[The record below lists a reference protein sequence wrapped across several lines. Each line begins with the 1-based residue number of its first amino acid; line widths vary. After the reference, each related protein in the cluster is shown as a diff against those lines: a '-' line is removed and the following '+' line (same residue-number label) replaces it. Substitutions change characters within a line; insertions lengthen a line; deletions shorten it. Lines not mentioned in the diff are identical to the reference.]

1 MYIFISIFKST
12 AVKLVVLLILKQ
24 QQIKDTAFHIMY
36 AMIELNSRQMAE
48 THKCNTYILVM

>member
-24 QQIKDTAFHIMY
+24 QQIKDTAFPIMY
-36 AMIELNSRQMAE
+36 AMIELN
-48 THKCNTYILVM
+48 